1 MDDPYAAEREE
12 ARAARASMSEMDRA
26 AMHLDAD
33 LGMCGDREDA
43 RGEYW

>member
-33 LGMCGDREDA
+33 SLSVKLT
-43 RGEYW
+43 